1 MGDTLEGV
9 GNEIKPGVVEAILEE
24 LDRRGTRELIVLF
37 SLGSQTDHLIKMRV
51 GALGVY
57 VVMADPHTVQQPH
70 IHKLQ
75 DAGIDVKGIILSGGP
90 ASVHTRDDGVYFDA
104 RIFNMSI
111 PVFGICLGFQLWA
124 QHAGYLVEP
133 ASMPEFG
140 RHSLEFYMGSSAA
153 TAMLFA
159 AVPVGSQVVQ
169 SHHDHVV
176 GGEDLQILASTD
188 NTPVAAARYENLW
201 GVQFHPE
208 VTETD
213 HGRQML
219 KNVCEN
225 IFGMRDFFKARDV
238 SETKITELREQL
250 GNKRAVIA
258 FSGGTDSTV
267 SLELLSRAVDF
278 QPGRIRAV
286 YIEGIDRADDERRAR
301 EYCAARPWIE
311 LVVISA
317 REQYLEAL
325 EGLTDMREKRKAMR
339 GVYLPIL
346 LEQCRDFGA
355 TYIVQGT
362 LYTDISE
369 SGGGAQSGARKA
381 QIKLH
386 HNVNLD
392 FEEIQELTPLD
403 DQVKDTVRAM
413 GEALGVPADTL
424 YSQPFPGPGL
434 VVMIEGEVTSEKLE
448 TARAC
453 DAIFIEMLRESGLYE
468 QVWQACVF
476 VLDSRVPVSK
486 GDDAGMQQVIV
497 LRAVTSTDG
506 FTAEWAR
513 LSHEFIAAVSRR
525 IPNEVPD
532 IGRVLYDTTSK
543 PPGTI
548 VWG

>member
-1 MGDTLEGV
+1 MGDTLEGIE
-9 GNEIKPGVVEAILEE
+9 GEIKPGVVEAILEE
-24 LDRRGTRELIVLF
+24 LDRRGTRELIILF
-37 SLGSQTDHLIKMRV
+37 GLGSQTDHLIKMRM

-57 VVMADPHTVQQPH
+57 VVMADPHTVQRTH
-70 IHKLQ
+70 IQQLIE
-75 DAGIDVKGIILSGGP
+75 AGADVKGIVFSGGP
-90 ASVHTRDDGVYFDA
+90 ASVHSADDGVYLDTEIFD
-104 RIFNMSI
+104 MGI
-111 PVFGICLGFQLWA
+111 PIFGICLGFQLWA
-124 QHAGYLVEP
+124 QYIGCLVER
-133 ASMPEFG
+133 AVMPEFG
-140 RHSLEFYMGSSAA
+140 RHSLDFYLGSSAA

-159 AVPVGSQVVQ
+159 GVPVGSQVVQ

-176 GGEDLQILASTD
+176 GGEGLQILASTD
-188 NTPVAAARYENLW
+188 NTPVAAARYEHLW

-208 VTETD
+208 VAETD
-213 HGRQML
+213 DGRQIL
-219 KNVCEN
+219 KNVCEI
-225 IFGMRDFFKARDV
+225 IFGMRDFFRARDV
-238 SETKITELREQL
+238 AEAKIEELREKL
-250 GNKRAVIA
+250 GDKRAVIA

-311 LVVISA
+311 LVVINA

-325 EGLTDMREKRKAMR
+325 GGLTDMRTKRKAMR

-355 TYIVQGT
+355 AYIVQGT

-369 SGGGAQSGARKA
+369 SGGGVQSGARKA

-386 HNVNLD
+386 HNVGLHFAE
-392 FEEIQELTPLD
+392 FEELTPLD

-413 GEALGVPADTL
+413 GEALGVPLDTL

-434 VVMIEGEVTSEKLE
+434 VVMIEGEVTSEKLD

-453 DAIFIEMLRESGLYE
+453 DAIFIEMLREAGLYE

-486 GDDAGMQQVIV
+486 GDDAGMQQVVV